1 MFKSTTHSVL
11 LWLVLG
17 TVLLTPAAAQ
27 SERPG
32 EVPPVRSYAIV
43 NARLVPVAGPPIERG
58 TIVIRN
64 GLILAV
70 GADVKPPTDARQLDG
85 TGLTV
90 YPGLIE
96 ALGHLGFPPTTTAPA
111 APSPPG
117 PARATPAPPPPTV
130 PVGGLP
136 NSTRPVG
143 FYPELLAA
151 ELVRPNGEG
160 LEAARQTGFT
170 TALTIPRDGIV
181 LGRSA
186 VIALA
191 ADSPREMVIHTPVA
205 LHIAF
210 RVVSS
215 NSYPNSLMGVFSMV
229 RQAFLDA
236 QHYQAHWAAY
246 RANPR
251 GLKRPTDDPSLE
263 ALLPALKRELPV
275 VFHADTEREIIRALD
290 FAREFNLR
298 PIIAGGREAEK
309 VVDRLKAAQAAV
321 LLSLNFPK
329 RTTDFSPEADPEP
342 LSLLRA
348 RLAALKTAAEL
359 HRAGIPFAFQTGG
372 LSPSE
377 ALSNVKK
384 AIENGLPA
392 EAAIRALTL
401 SPAEIFGLADRLGT
415 LEAGKVANLV
425 AVRGDLFD
433 AKRKLAFVFIDGAMV
448 NLRGSNVTP
457 GDITGTW
464 ETKDL
469 KLTFSRENNELK
481 GKVRV
486 GEVEFDA
493 RDIRLGID
501 EDASL
506 STVRFVADLPW
517 RGATKT
523 VTFTG
528 KYTSDELRGVV
539 LVDGQAEPERLFKR
553 TTTPSTPPST
563 AATGSDAET
572 VFDFTGTWNLTV
584 SFGSQSLPV
593 TMTLRQEGLNLSGTL
608 NLGPVGTVELSN
620 GRVTGNRME
629 ATARV
634 DFGGRTIEL
643 QISGTGNG
651 NSLEGTVSSP
661 QGTATFSGTRPQ

>member
-1 MFKSTTHSVL
+1 MLKLFTLSVL
-11 LWLVLG
+11 LCLACGSALS
-17 TVLLTPAAAQ
+17 TPASAQ

-32 EVPPVRSYAIV
+32 DVPPARAYAIV

-64 GLILAV
+64 GLIVAV
-70 GADVKPPTDARQLDG
+70 GANVKPPADARQLDG

-96 ALGHLGFPPTTTAPA
+96 AVGHLGFVAAAPATPPPT
-111 APSPPG
+111 G
-117 PARATPAPPPPTV
+117 PARATPGTPPPAV
-130 PVGGLP
+130 PVGGLA
-136 NSTRPVG
+136 NSTRPTG
-143 FYPELLAA
+143 FQPELLAA
-151 ELVRPNGEG
+151 TLVRPNGDG
-160 LEAARQTGFT
+160 LEAARQAGFT

-186 VIALA
+186 VIALS
-191 ADSPREMVIHTPVA
+191 ADSPREMVIRTPVA

-210 RVVSS
+210 RVVSGGG
-215 NSYPNSLMGVFSMV
+215 YPNSLMGVFSMV

-236 QHYQAHWAAY
+236 QQYQAHWAAY

-263 ALLPALKRELPV
+263 ALLPALNRDLPV

-290 FAREFNLR
+290 FAQAFNLR

-309 VVDRLKAAQAAV
+309 VADRLKAAQAAV

-329 RTTDFSPEADPEP
+329 RTTAFAPEADPEP

-348 RLAALKTAAEL
+348 RVAALKTAAAL
-359 HRAGIPFAFQTGG
+359 HNAGIPFAFQTGG
-372 LSPSE
+372 LSPAE

-392 EAAIRALTL
+392 DAAIRALTL
-401 SPAEIFGLADRLGT
+401 QPAEIFGLADRLGT
-415 LEAGKVANLV
+415 LETGKVANLTV
-425 AVRGDLFD
+425 VRGDLFD
-433 AKRKLAFVFIDGAMV
+433 ARRKLAFVFIDGAMV

-457 GDITGTW
+457 GDIAGNW

-481 GKVRV
+481 GKVRLGTNDV
-486 GEVEFDA
+486 DVREL
-493 RDIRLGID
+493 RLGLD

-506 STVRFVADLPW
+506 STVRFVADLPQE
-517 RGATKT
+517 GGVKT
-523 VTFTG
+523 AVFTG
-528 KYTSDELRGVV
+528 KYTSDELRGTFVI
-539 LVDGQAEPERLFKR
+539 DGRAEPERLFKR
-553 TTTPSTPPST
+553 STMPSPSPG
-563 AATGSDAET
+563 AAAPGNGSGPA
-572 VFDFTGTWNLTV
+572 FDFTGTWNLTV
-584 SFGSQSLPV
+584 SFGPQSLPA
-593 TMTLRQEGLNLSGTL
+593 TMTLRQEGASISGTL
-608 NLGPVGTVELSN
+608 SLGPLGTVELSN

-629 ATARV
+629 AAARV
-634 DFGGRTIEL
+634 DFGGRSVEL
-643 QISGTGNG
+643 QLSGTGSG
-651 NSLEGTVSSP
+651 NSLEGTVTSP